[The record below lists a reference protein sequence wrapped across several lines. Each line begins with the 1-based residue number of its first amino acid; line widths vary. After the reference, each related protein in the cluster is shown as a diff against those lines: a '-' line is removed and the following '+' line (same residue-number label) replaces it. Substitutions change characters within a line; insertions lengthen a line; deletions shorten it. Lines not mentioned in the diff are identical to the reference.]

1 MPQLQSY
8 KTAALYA
15 LIALLGLSTS
25 LSQAQTRPS
34 SLKMSCAAATQLI
47 QSEGAVVI
55 STGPDL
61 YDRYVR
67 NQTFCGP
74 SEEAVVRFIP
84 TRDNPSCFAG
94 YGCRQITGVDNN
106 P

>member
-1 MPQLQSY
+1 MTPLSQAIAVLCSTALLI
-8 KTAALYA
+8 TAAA
-15 LIALLGLSTS
+15 
-25 LSQAQTRPS
+25 QAQTRPS
-34 SLKMSCAAATQLI
+34 SLTMSCESAKRLIETQ
-47 QSEGAVVI
+47 GAVVI

-67 NQTFCGP
+67 NQTFCSPGD
-74 SEEAVVRFIP
+74 EAVVRFIP

-94 YGCRQITGVDNN
+94 YGCRQITGIDIS